1 MENTY
6 VENSNVEL
14 QYPYAAKDTNQKLYL
29 VLGPQTMTP
38 ANVLR
43 IDSTAIVPLLYTSTQ
58 INLLTLVPEGVTIT
72 MKVNP
77 QFEEPPVTP

>member
-1 MENTY
+1 MSNIVNTY

-14 QYPYAAKDTNQKLYL
+14 QYPYAAKDTNEALYL
-29 VLGPQTMTP
+29 VLGPASMLP

-43 IDSTAIVPLLYTSTQ
+43 IDDNGIVPLVYTQSQ
-58 INLLTLVPEGVTIT
+58 INLLILIPSGVTIT

-77 QFEEPPVTP
+77 QFEENP